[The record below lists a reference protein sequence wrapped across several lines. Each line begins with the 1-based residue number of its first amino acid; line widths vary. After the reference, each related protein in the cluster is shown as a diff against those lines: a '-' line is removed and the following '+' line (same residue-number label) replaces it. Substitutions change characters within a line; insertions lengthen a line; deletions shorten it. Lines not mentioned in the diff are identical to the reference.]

1 MSIKLG
7 VVVTQRSVLCITSAD
22 ESKDTT
28 RPFEQCRWI
37 FVDLSSSIE
46 CACRHILERAH
57 LMFDEKLDSIIS
69 GLQMFRRRWPHW
81 AEVLS
86 EFSFSAR
93 VYNKVD
99 ESKYIHA
106 SWRNFSDIEALS
118 KVVGVFVES
127 TFTRVFSDYF
137 ATTNYPSAVEP
148 YMQDYAEIVN
158 VLFESKPKTLQHY
171 LQERYK
177 HGGALRC
184 ILCGSGATT
193 SKFRSV
199 MYPSLCHNTPDTKH
213 DP

>member
-1 MSIKLG
+1 MKYGYLKQSPMPCLEYTRSDGTHRMSVKLG
-7 VVVTQRSVLCITSAD
+7 VVVTQRSVLCLPSVD
-22 ESKDTT
+22 ESKDTC

-37 FVDLSSSIE
+37 FVDLSSSVE
-46 CACRHILERAH
+46 CACRYILERAN
-57 LMFDEKLDSIIS
+57 LLFDEKLNSIVG
-69 GLQMFRRRWPHW
+69 GLQMFRRRCPHW

-137 ATTNYPSAVEP
+137 GTRNYPCAVEP
-148 YMQDYAEIVN
+148 YMQDYAEMVN
-158 VLFESKPKTLQHY
+158 VLFESKPHTLQYY
-171 LQERYK
+171 LHER
-177 HGGALRC
+177 
-184 ILCGSGATT
+184 
-193 SKFRSV
+193 
-199 MYPSLCHNTPDTKH
+199 
-213 DP
+213 

>member
-1 MSIKLG
+1 M
-7 VVVTQRSVLCITSAD
+7 
-22 ESKDTT
+22 
-28 RPFEQCRWI
+28 
-37 FVDLSSSIE
+37 
-46 CACRHILERAH
+46 
-57 LMFDEKLDSIIS
+57 MFDEKLDSIVS

-81 AEVLS
+81 AEILS

-118 KVVGVFVES
+118 KLVGVFVES

-148 YMQDYAEIVN
+148 YMQDYAQMVN

-171 LQERYK
+171 LQERYT
-177 HGGALRC
+177 HGGAVGC
-184 ILCGSGATT
+184 FLCGCGATM

-199 MYPSLCHNTPDTKH
+199 MYPSLCHSTPNTKH